1 MSGWSITNNT
11 FLNCQIGSFI
21 GGGRRNTVTGN
32 YYEHCD
38 TAQHLDN
45 RGMNWEK
52 SATDCTTVCEPLGAG
67 CGCNT
72 GAAEWMLTKAPA
84 AAQWAARFPFLKTI
98 RTDRLGQPAYNTITD
113 NTYCKCG
120 KFIDASKKD
129 SGSWGT
135 KVENN
140 IELKTCK

>member
-1 MSGWSITNNT
+1 MSGWNVTNNT

-45 RGMNWEK
+45 RGMGGQQGVTN
-52 SATDCTTVCEPLGAG
+52 CTAVCEPLSSG
-67 CGCNT
+67 CSCNT
-72 GAAEWMLTKAPA
+72 GAAEWMVTQSVGA
-84 AAQWAARFPFLKTI
+84 AKWEARFPFLKTI
-98 RTDRLGQPAYNTITD
+98 RTDRLGQPAYNTITG

-120 KFIDASKKD
+120 KFIDASKTD
-129 SGSWGT
+129 SDSWGT
-135 KVENN
+135 RVNNNAEVE
-140 IELKTCK
+140 TCQ